1 MPPKEIHSDNLIT
14 SILKSIDNF
23 FIENTGYNSTI
34 EKNIDNLIS
43 VLLTIVG
50 TYLLCWI
57 IYRGYKIL
65 WGKSNDNFKD
75 FLWDAFL
82 KFIFIYICMFP
93 NEWISLIK
101 EAIRGFREYAL
112 IDNNYMSVPNQLQ
125 HYYNITRAI
134 TINFIGHS
142 SNFEFLAALLY
153 SIVAWIGFFIGAFGL
168 FFALITNTVS
178 FYILL
183 FIAPIAFYGL
193 IFGSFLKNI
202 FTQWVTMILSNIIT
216 LFFIHIF
223 CGYALKLINSYT
235 TTALNQ
241 IGVKDI
247 PHYNVAIVCIF
258 AGICLKVFVDLVLSL
273 AEKMTNVSLESASRG
288 AIKGGMATL
297 GANLGFGA
305 LATKR
310 ATKGLLFGAKGSARA
325 YDGIKTG
332 GKFILDKI
340 RKTGGR

>member
-1 MPPKEIHSDNLIT
+1 MPPKEIHSDNLLT
-14 SILKSIDNF
+14 NILKSIDNF
-23 FIENTGYNSTI
+23 FIGNPGHSSAI
-34 EKNIDNLIS
+34 EKNIDKLIN

-57 IYRGYKIL
+57 MYRGYKIL

-93 NEWISLIK
+93 NEWISLTK
-101 EAIRGFREYAL
+101 EAIRGFREYVL
-112 IDNNYMSVPNQLQ
+112 IDSNYMSVPNQLQ
-125 HYYNITRAI
+125 NYYNITIAI

-168 FFALITNTVS
+168 FFALIANTIS
-178 FYILL
+178 SYILL
-183 FIAPIAFYGL
+183 FVAPIAFYGL

-202 FTQWVTMILSNIIT
+202 FIQWVTMILSNIIT

-223 CGYALKLINSYT
+223 CGYALTFINSYT

-258 AGICLKVFVDLVLSL
+258 TGICLKVFVDLVLSL

-288 AIKGGMATL
+288 AIKGGMGTL
-297 GANLGFGA
+297 GASAGLSA
-305 LATKR
+305 LAIK
-310 ATKGLLFGAKGSARA
+310 KGIQAFASSAKGSARA